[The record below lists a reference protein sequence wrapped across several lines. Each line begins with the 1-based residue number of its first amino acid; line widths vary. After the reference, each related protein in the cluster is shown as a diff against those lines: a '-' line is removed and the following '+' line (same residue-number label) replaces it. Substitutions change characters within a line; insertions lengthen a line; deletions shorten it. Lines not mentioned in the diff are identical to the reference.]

1 MSKFTTWM
9 KNSTS
14 AEKKLLAQF
23 SKVNFFSLY
32 SIKLGRHSASAE
44 TAAKLE
50 KAAARVWR
58 VGLPILKRQDIA
70 TVCRKCPYAIKC
82 GKGS

>member
-9 KNSTS
+9 KRSSS

-23 SKVNFFSLY
+23 SGVNFFSLY
-32 SIKLGRHSASAE
+32 SLGRHTVTAE

-50 KAAARVWR
+50 KAAARIER
-58 VGLPILKRQDIA
+58 DGLPVVKREDIA
-70 TVCRKCPYAIKC
+70 DVCKKCPYVVKC
-82 GKGS
+82 GDKQ